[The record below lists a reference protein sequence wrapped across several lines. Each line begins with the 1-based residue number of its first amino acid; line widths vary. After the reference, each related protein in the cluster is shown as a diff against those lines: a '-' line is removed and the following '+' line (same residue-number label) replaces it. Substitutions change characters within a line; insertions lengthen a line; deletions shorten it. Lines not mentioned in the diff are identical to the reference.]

1 MPWPYDDDTPTS
13 VAGAPPSGSN
23 PDVSVLQDINGI
35 AGSTPHWL
43 DRGIAF
49 AGEYGLVLLLG
60 LILVA
65 CWWRVRRA
73 AAPQGATASVA
84 ALLWA
89 PCAAAIAILVNV
101 PLRNFVERPRPF
113 VDHHDGITLLLS
125 GKGGYSFV
133 SDHATVAAA
142 LAVGIYMANRR
153 FGVVALV
160 IALAE
165 GLSRVYLGV
174 HYPSD
179 VVGGFAL
186 GTAVALL
193 LAPLGTA
200 WLGRLLRHV
209 PWLAPGARPVTEA
222 DAGAAIPAPGRSSDQ
237 QLWEDPGRAA

>member
-43 DRGIAF
+43 DRSIAF

-60 LILVA
+60 LLLVA
-65 CWWRVRRA
+65 CWWRVRRSD
-73 AAPQGATASVA
+73 PQSATASVA

-133 SDHATVAAA
+133 SDHATIAAA
-142 LAVGIYMANRR
+142 LAVGIYMADRR
-153 FGVVALV
+153 FGIAALV
-160 IALAE
+160 IALTE

-193 LAPLGTA
+193 LAPFGTA
-200 WLGRLLRHV
+200 WLGRLVRYV
-209 PWLAPGARPVTEA
+209 PWLAPGSTAEA
-222 DAGAAIPAPGRSSDQ
+222 EGAAAIPAPGRSTEQ
-237 QLWEDPGRAA
+237 QLWEDPGKAA